1 MDWIDI
7 SIPLHDHMTVFTGDP
22 PFHIELAQSIADGA
36 ICNVSRMELGVHTG
50 THVDAPVH
58 FIEGAA
64 GAESTD
70 LDVLLGPVWV
80 VDASSAAGAAITA
93 QDLARFEIP
102 EGEDR
107 LLFRTRAAR
116 LWDREAFD
124 PGFVAP
130 DASAA
135 KALVQRGVRLV
146 GVDYLS
152 VAPFDAPV
160 PTHRTLLGGGVV
172 VLEGLDLREVPPGA
186 YELLCLPL
194 RIVGSDGAPA
204 RALVRP
210 RR

>member
-1 MDWIDI
+1 
-7 SIPLHDHMTVFTGDP
+7 MTVFRGDP
-22 PFHIELAQSIADGA
+22 PFHIELAQSMADGA

-64 GAESTD
+64 GAESTP
-70 LDVLLGPVWV
+70 LDVLMGPVWV
-80 VDASSAAGAAITA
+80 VDASSAGAAITA
-93 QDLARFEIP
+93 QDVARFDIP
-102 EGEDR
+102 DGEDR
-107 LLFRTRAAR
+107 LLFRTREAR
-116 LWDREAFD
+116 LWDRDEFD

-135 KALVQRGVRLV
+135 DALVRRGVRLV

-172 VLEGLDLREVPPGA
+172 VLEGLDLRDVPPGP
-186 YELLCLPL
+186 YDLLCLPL

-204 RALVRP
+204 RAMVRP

>member
-22 PFHIELAQSIADGA
+22 PFNIELAQSMADGA

-50 THVDAPVH
+50 THMDAPVH

-64 GAESTD
+64 GAESAD
-70 LDVLLGPVWV
+70 LDVLLGPAWV

-93 QDLARFEIP
+93 EDLARFEIP
-102 EGEDR
+102 DGEDR

-116 LWDREAFD
+116 LWDRDEFD

-135 KALVQRGVRLV
+135 ETLVRRGVRLV

-172 VLEGLDLREVPPGA
+172 VLEGLDLREVAPGP